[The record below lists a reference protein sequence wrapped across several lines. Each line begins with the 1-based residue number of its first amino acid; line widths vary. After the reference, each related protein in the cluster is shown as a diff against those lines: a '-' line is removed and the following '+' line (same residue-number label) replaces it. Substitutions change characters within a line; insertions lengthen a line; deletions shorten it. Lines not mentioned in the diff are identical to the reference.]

1 MWLTSRSGSKLR
13 ERITDSARRLG
24 EQASDQYEQTS
35 TRVAEAVD
43 ELTRKGQEIRDDL
56 AGAVERGAREV
67 EHRAKSARTR

>member
-24 EQASDQYEQTS
+24 EQASDQYEQAS

-43 ELTRKGQEIRDDL
+43 ELTRKGQPTLSDIHL
-56 AGAVERGAREV
+56 G
-67 EHRAKSARTR
+67 